1 MTRTGFTIVV
11 ALVTVLGMARA
22 DAQTAPTK
30 PAAGQ
35 KTAAAAKTGEKAEK
49 KEAGEGKLQLKDLPA
64 AVRATVEAETK
75 NATLKGLSK
84 EKANGKTVF
93 EVESLVN
100 GRTRDFMVD
109 ANGKVYEVEEQLDAD
124 KAPPAVK
131 TALEAKGQI
140 VGLESVTTNGK
151 THYEGQV
158 KTKAGKKVSLD
169 LEPDGKPIKK

>member
-1 MTRTGFTIVV
+1 MIVALTIVLGLAHV
-11 ALVTVLGMARA
+11 A
-22 DAQTAPTK
+22 AQTPPAKAPT
-30 PAAGQ
+30 A
-35 KTAAAAKTGEKAEK
+35 
-49 KEAGEGKLQLKDLPA
+49 GKLQLKDLPA

-100 GRTRDFMVD
+100 GRTRDLMID

-131 TALEAKGQI
+131 AALEAKGQI
-140 VGLESVTTNGK
+140 VTLESVTTNGK
-151 THYEGQV
+151 THYEGQL

-169 LEPDGKPIKK
+169 LDPDGKPVKK

>member
-1 MTRTGFTIVV
+1 M
-11 ALVTVLGMARA
+11 
-22 DAQTAPTK
+22 
-30 PAAGQ
+30 
-35 KTAAAAKTGEKAEK
+35 
-49 KEAGEGKLQLKDLPA
+49 
-64 AVRATVEAETK
+64 EAETK

-84 EKANGKTVF
+84 ERANGKTVF

-100 GRTRDFMVD
+100 GRTRDLMID

-131 TALEAKGQI
+131 AALEAKGQI
-140 VGLESVTTNGK
+140 VVLESVTTNSK

-169 LEPDGKPIKK
+169 LDPDGKPVRK